1 MAAIQLD
8 RDGAVWTLTLANGEN
23 RLDDAVLAEWHQ
35 ALDKIAAEPGDGALV
50 IVSADPKFWSNG
62 IDLKFIEANGG
73 VPFLLK
79 EFVPRFDALL
89 RRLALF
95 ELPTVA
101 ALGGHAYAGGALLA
115 SACDFRV
122 MRSDRGWFCFPE
134 VDLKLP
140 LTETMVEIVRLLPN
154 PQLAWDMAVTARAV
168 GGEDA
173 ARLGLVDETVPG
185 EEVLAAAVVRARE
198 LAKKDR
204 RTYATIKR
212 RWRNAVAAL
221 DSREAGK

>member
-23 RLDDAVLAEWHQ
+23 RLDDEVLTQWHA
-35 ALDKIAAEPGDGALV
+35 ALDTVVAEPGNGALV
-50 IVSADPKFWSNG
+50 ITSADPKFWSNG
-62 IDLKFIEANGG
+62 IDLKFIESSGG
-73 VPFLLK
+73 IPFLMQ
-79 EFVPRFDALL
+79 EFVPRVDRLL

-101 ALGGHAYAGGALLA
+101 ALGGHTYAGGALLA

-134 VDLKLP
+134 IDLKLP
-140 LTETMVEIVRLLPN
+140 LTETMVEVIRLLPN
-154 PQLAWDMAVTARAV
+154 PQLGWEMAMTGRPV
-168 GGEDA
+168 GGDEA
-173 ARLGLVDETVPG
+173 ARLGLVDEAVAG
-185 EEVLAAAVVRARE
+185 EEVLAAALVRARE

-204 RTYATIKR
+204 QTYATIKR
-212 RWRNAVAAL
+212 RWRRDMAAL
-221 DSREAGK
+221 DR